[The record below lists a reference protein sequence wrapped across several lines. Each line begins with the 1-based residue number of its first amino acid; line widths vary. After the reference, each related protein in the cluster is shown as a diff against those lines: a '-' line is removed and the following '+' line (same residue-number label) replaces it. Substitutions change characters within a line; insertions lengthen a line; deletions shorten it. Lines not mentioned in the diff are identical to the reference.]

1 LTENDEFQEVE
12 KPTSRPLKSPLACAV
27 MNPSLSRG
35 GGVNVL
41 AEPKTRAS
49 GSKDRVA
56 LALSP
61 FAAAHIY
68 VAFVVLGLY

>member
-1 LTENDEFQEVE
+1 M
-12 KPTSRPLKSPLACAV
+12 K
-27 MNPSLSRG
+27 PSLSRG
-35 GGVNVL
+35 GGVKFL